1 MKNYKVVYRGED
13 GRPRA
18 TVVSYTEDLA
28 NDRADEME
36 DNGVEILDIVECRI
50 GTPPEQIEKMYE
62 GR

>member
-1 MKNYKVVYRGED
+1 MRDYRVVYRGED

-36 DNGVEILDIVECRI
+36 DNGVEILDIVE
-50 GTPPEQIEKMYE
+50 GKPGFQVNLEEYE
-62 GR
+62 